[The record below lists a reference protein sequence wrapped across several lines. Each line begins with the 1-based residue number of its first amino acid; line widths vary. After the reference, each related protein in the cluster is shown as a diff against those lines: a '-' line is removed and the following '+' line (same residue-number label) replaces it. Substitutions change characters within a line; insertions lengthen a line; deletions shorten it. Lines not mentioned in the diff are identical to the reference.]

1 MGRMQNRVLAL
12 EGVRNF
18 RDFGGYETADGG
30 RVRAGQLFRSAHF
43 AEATEGDIEKIRTLG
58 IAFSCDL
65 RRPEERKMQSNR
77 WPSPACAT
85 RVIASDDG
93 GLDEAPH
100 IAFLQRSDLTPDAVR
115 AFMRDLYAEIPFD
128 DRYVALFRSYFADL
142 TASDGPALVHCA
154 AGKDRTGILCA
165 LTLIAL
171 DVPEEAVVAD
181 YELTN
186 TAVDLANRL
195 PEIRERFSSYIG
207 RDLPEAAVLP
217 FLGVEAVYLATAM
230 DMIAKRCGDPHAYM
244 RDVLGLDDLARD
256 RLRERLVD

>member
-1 MGRMQNRVLAL
+1 MQNRILQF

-30 RVRAGQLFRSAHF
+30 RVREGQLFRSAHF
-43 AEATEGDIEKIRTLG
+43 AEATDADIERIRALD
-58 IAFSCDL
+58 IAFKCDL
-65 RRPEERKMQSNR
+65 RRPEERKAQACR

-93 GLDEAPH
+93 GLDAAPH
-100 IAFLQRSDLTPDAVR
+100 IAFLQRSDLTPESVR
-115 AFMRDLYAEIPFD
+115 AFMRELYAEIPFD
-128 DRYVALFRSYFADL
+128 PRYVALFRSYFADL
-142 TASDGPALVHCA
+142 VKSDGPALVHCA

-165 LTLIAL
+165 LTLLAL
-171 DVPEEAVVAD
+171 DVPEEAIVED

-186 TAVDLANRL
+186 RAVDLENRL
-195 PEIRERFSSYIG
+195 PEIRQRFSMYIG

-244 RDVLGLDDLARD
+244 RDVLGLENLARD
-256 RLRERLVD
+256 KLRERLVE

>member
-1 MGRMQNRVLAL
+1 MQNRVLAL

-18 RDFGGYETADGG
+18 RDFGGYETADGA
-30 RVRAGQLFRSAHF
+30 RVRTGHLYRSAHF
-43 AEATEGDIEKIRTLG
+43 AEATEADIERIRGLG
-58 IAFSCDL
+58 ISFSCDL

-115 AFMRDLYAEIPFD
+115 AFMRNLYAEIPFD
-128 DRYVALFRSYFADL
+128 ERYVALFKSYFADL
-142 TASDGPALVHCA
+142 VETDGPALVHCA

-171 DVPEEAVVAD
+171 DVPEEAVVED

-186 TAVDLANRL
+186 RAVDLENRL
-195 PEIRERFSSYIG
+195 PEIRERFSMYIG

-244 RDVLGLDDLARD
+244 RDVLGLDELARD
-256 RLRERLVD
+256 KLRERLVE

>member
-1 MGRMQNRVLAL
+1 MQNRVLAL

-18 RDFGGYETADGG
+18 RDFGGYETADGA

-43 AEATEGDIEKIRTLG
+43 AEATEADIERIRGLG

-93 GLDEAPH
+93 GLDAAPH
-100 IAFLQRSDLTPDAVR
+100 IAFLQRSDLTPESVR

-128 DRYVALFRSYFADL
+128 PRYVSLFKSYFADL
-142 TASDGPALVHCA
+142 VDADGPALVHCA

-165 LTLIAL
+165 LTLLAL
-171 DVPEEAVVAD
+171 DVPEEAIVAD

-186 TAVDLANRL
+186 RAVDLENRL
-195 PEIRERFSSYIG
+195 PEIRERFSAYTG

-244 RDVLGLDDLARD
+244 RDVLGLDERARD
-256 RLRERLVD
+256 KLRERLVE